1 MPSVRQPPKQRSR
14 TGWAIRVLRW
24 FTTTGICGLTIVS
37 GGCSQSTSFRATRC
51 CAAINLNRRCLEK
64 AKRDEGREPAG
75 EMKKLTI
82 CLSFCPSDG
91 YKANRLPQLPAKQ
104 GVAEGVSCSSGE
116 GGNKTPRFS
125 QSSIKSTVACKL
137 FFLQEFASNQ
147 SSTVGDEYH
156 RLLRSRFSTNLSQNG
171 GGRLRYRSTLLR
183 LSSIHGEACRCI

>member
-116 GGNKTPRFS
+116 GGTLRR
-125 QSSIKSTVACKL
+125 SIC
-137 FFLQEFASNQ
+137 NQ
-147 SSTVGDEYH
+147 H
-156 RLLRSRFSTNLSQNG
+156 CRK
-171 GGRLRYRSTLLR
+171 RLRRNTFTAEQVVVGQAWSKLVTDSHR
-183 LSSIHGEACRCI
+183 